1 MHLTCCRKDHF
12 LYLFFIIF
20 LAGCGLQENKE
31 YDINDGVAESLYF
44 NAPGQAKN
52 SYKVTAIKDGDTF
65 VILKEGKEQVIRL
78 AHIDCPE
85 KKQAFGS
92 KARQY
97 ASQLCFGKYVTLK
110 GNNKYDRNKRL
121 IAEVFLEDGTNINKE
136 LVKAGLAWHF
146 KKYSNDMTYAV
157 LEEKA
162 RKRQIGIWSEKE
174 PVAPWFWRK
183 NRQKKSNEIAPL
195 FR

>member
-1 MHLTCCRKDHF
+1 MRLNCCGKDRF
-12 LYLFFIIF
+12 LYLFLILF

-31 YDINDGVAESLYF
+31 YDINDDIAELLYF

-52 SYKVTAIKDGDTF
+52 SHKVIAIKDGDTF
-65 VILKEGKEQVIRL
+65 VILKDRKEQIIRL
-78 AHIDCPE
+78 SHIDCPE
-85 KKQAFGS
+85 KKQPFGN

-97 ASQLCFGKYVTLK
+97 ASQLCFGKYVTLR
-110 GNNKYDRNKRL
+110 GSNKYDRNKRL

-136 LVKAGLAWHF
+136 LVKVGLAWHF
-146 KKYSNDMTYAV
+146 KKYSDDPTYAV

-162 RKRQIGIWSEKE
+162 RKKQIGLWSEKE
-174 PVAPWFWRK
+174 PVAPWLWRK
-183 NRQKKSNEIAPL
+183 TRQKKNGELIPA